1 MRPGRAPTL
10 QLRAP
15 ASVSFGAEKGSL
27 GQGSREGGRGA
38 EPAQPFA
45 GAAGGRGL
53 AAGMEGATTAC
64 AAPRGGEVALRSTA
78 RHGSVARRGTAW
90 HGTEC
95 SLGCPWC
102 VGIKRESVHFHG
114 SSGAGAD
121 PARLDAPSSGPT
133 LRQRGTGLRNEL
145 TEQNQAA

>member
-78 RHGSVARRGTAW
+78 RHGSVALRGTAW
-90 HGTEC
+90 HSVARHRVLPGMPLVRRDKTRIRAFPWEQR
-95 SLGCPWC
+95 SRSRPSPAGCAQLRP
-102 VGIKRESVHFHG
+102 H
-114 SSGAGAD
+114 A
-121 PARLDAPSSGPT
+121 PTARHRP
-133 LRQRGTGLRNEL
+133 QE
-145 TEQNQAA
+145 